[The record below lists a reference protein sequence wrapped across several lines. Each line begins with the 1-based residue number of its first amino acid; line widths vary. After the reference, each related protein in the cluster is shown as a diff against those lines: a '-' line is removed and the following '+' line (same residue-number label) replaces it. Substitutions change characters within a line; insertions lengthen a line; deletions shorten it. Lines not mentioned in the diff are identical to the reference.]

1 MNGSWRIGTL
11 AGIGIFIHWTFLILL
26 MWVALTH
33 LVRGDDLLD
42 AIHGVVFILA
52 LFLVVVLHE
61 LGHAL
66 AARRYG
72 IATKDITL
80 LPIGGVARLE
90 RMPEDPRQE
99 LVVAIA
105 GPAVNLLL
113 AGLCVVGIV
122 VLVGAANLNVTLSS
136 GADELGFVVED
147 HQEIPTLSQLPLL
160 GAGFLAK
167 MLLVNLMLFA
177 FNLLPAFPMDGGRVL
192 RAVLAMKMDYVRATQ
207 TAAAV
212 GQGMAMLLGLLGLF
226 FNPFLVFIALFVYMG
241 AVSEASMVQMR
252 AGLQGIPV
260 ANAMITDFERL
271 APDDRIGDAAEHVI
285 AGFQSDFPVVD
296 NGRLVGVLTKTDLLK
311 SLAQKGPDD
320 RVANVMRRDFEQA
333 DPADMLDRVLA
344 KLQEGSCHSIPIV
357 RRDNLVGILTME
369 NVGEF
374 LAIQGAVQNARAAR
388 PAGD

>member
-1 MNGSWRIGTL
+1 M
-11 AGIGIFIHWTFLILL
+11 
-26 MWVALTH
+26 
-33 LVRGDDLLD
+33 RGDDLLD
-42 AIHGVVFILA
+42 AIHGIVFILA

-105 GPAVNLLL
+105 GPLVNLLL
-113 AGLCVVGIV
+113 AGLCIVGII
-122 VLVGAANLNVTLSS
+122 VLVGVSNLNATLGS
-136 GADELGFVVED
+136 GADELGFVLEN
-147 HQEIPTLSQLPLL
+147 HQEIPSLSHLPLL

-192 RAVLAMKMDYVRATQ
+192 RAILALKMDYVRATQ

-212 GQGMAMLLGLLGLF
+212 GQGMAMLLGLVGLF

-241 AVSEASMVQMR
+241 AVSEASMVQMK

-260 ANAMITDFERL
+260 ASAMITQFQQL
-271 APDDRIGDAAEHVI
+271 APEDRIGEAAEHVI

-311 SLAQKGPDD
+311 SLAQQGPDV
-320 RVANVMRRDFEQA
+320 RVANVMRRDFERA
-333 DPADMLDRVLA
+333 DPADMLDHVLA
-344 KLQEGSCHSIPIV
+344 KLQEGNCHSIPIV
-357 RRDNLVGILTME
+357 RRDNLVGIVTME

-374 LAIQGAVQNARAAR
+374 LAIQSAVKSARTA
-388 PAGD
+388 PVH